1 MKQLAFREL
10 LNAKGKEVIG
20 MRKLSYTVARH
31 SVMLRALFV
40 LTVLAAIAVAG
51 AAPDGFHP

>member
-1 MKQLAFREL
+1 LAFREL

-20 MRKLSYTVARH
+20 MRKLFYTVARR

-40 LTVLAAIAVAG
+40 LTVLAAIAIAG
-51 AAPDGFHP
+51 AAPNGFHP